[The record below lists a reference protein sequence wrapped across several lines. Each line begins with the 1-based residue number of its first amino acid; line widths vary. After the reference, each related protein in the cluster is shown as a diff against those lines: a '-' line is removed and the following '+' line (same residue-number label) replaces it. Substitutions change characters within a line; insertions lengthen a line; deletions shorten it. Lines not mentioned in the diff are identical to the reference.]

1 MKKDEEEEE
10 EHCHGKSLME
20 MTLKKAYTA
29 GSVQIR
35 SFYWSVFSC
44 IRTK

>member
-1 MKKDEEEEE
+1 MKKDEEEEEE

-29 GSVQIR
+29 
-35 SFYWSVFSC
+35 
-44 IRTK
+44 